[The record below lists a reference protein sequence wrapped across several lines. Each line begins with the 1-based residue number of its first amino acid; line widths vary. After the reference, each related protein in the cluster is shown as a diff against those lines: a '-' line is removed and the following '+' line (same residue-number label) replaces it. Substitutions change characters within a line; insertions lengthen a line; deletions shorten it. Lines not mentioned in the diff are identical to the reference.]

1 MKLTLKF
8 TAIIFAL
15 VLFVGCATKK
25 GAYQINEAPKEI
37 IKEVEVIK
45 IDTVVIIKTDTII
58 KTELIEKHDTIYIEK
73 EAEEKVR
80 EEKISLAEGEK
91 NEETMTKAFHIV
103 VGSFSKKEN
112 ADNLQASY
120 RPAYEPTIVVNEQG
134 MFRVLLLSFDDYASA
149 KKTIL
154 EISKSIPADS
164 WILRQ
169 KK

>member
-1 MKLTLKF
+1 MRSMYKLVVVF
-8 TAIIFAL
+8 FAII
-15 VLFVGCATKK
+15 LFVGCASKK
-25 GAYQINEAPKEI
+25 GAYQANEAPKEI

-58 KTELIEKHDTIYIEK
+58 KTEFIEKHDTIYIEK
-73 EAEEKVR
+73 EVEEKVR
-80 EEKISLAEGEK
+80 EEKITLAEGEK
-91 NEETMTKAFHIV
+91 NQETMTKAFHIV
-103 VGSFSKKEN
+103 IGSFSKKEN
-112 ADNLQASY
+112 ADKLQASY

-154 EISKSIPADS
+154 EISKNIPTDS